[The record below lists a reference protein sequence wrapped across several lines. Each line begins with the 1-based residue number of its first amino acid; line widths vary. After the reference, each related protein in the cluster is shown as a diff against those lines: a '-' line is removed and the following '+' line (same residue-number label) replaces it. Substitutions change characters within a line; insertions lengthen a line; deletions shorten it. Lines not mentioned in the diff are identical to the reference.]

1 MSPSP
6 RTTLWLAMALVGTL
20 TSACDRTSPE
30 PRVVSKPTSPAQ
42 ESANSASVVDADSP
56 NTPPADPFW
65 DGLTRESMQLG
76 QTLLVVKGS
85 KGLAGCTY
93 LNIDTFQRGG
103 EACVI
108 LPAADFDSMLDAKV
122 TAATSAAE
130 ALGIQVGMPGREA
143 LELLR

>member
-1 MSPSP
+1 MIPTS
-6 RTTLWLAMALVGTL
+6 RTTVWLAIALVCAL
-20 TSACDRTSPE
+20 ASACDRSAQDGKMAPRTTSPTQGSDSST
-30 PRVVSKPTSPAQ
+30 PVSDDASP
-42 ESANSASVVDADSP
+42 DA
-56 NTPPADPFW
+56 PPADPFW
-65 DGLTRESMQLG
+65 DGLTRESIQLG

-93 LNIDTFQRGG
+93 LNVDTFERGG

-108 LPAADFDSMLDAKV
+108 LPAADFDGMLDAKV

-130 ALGIQVGMPGREA
+130 ALGVQVGMPGREA